1 MYYYIVDRNLRS
13 SLSVHMVVHAA
24 LMDQE
29 VQEGRS
35 DPEILSDKLI
45 LFQVVVLYTNL
56 FLKSKVHPYRPSIH
70 GRLDVQ
76 KCQVAPAF
84 LVVLVSLVHHAI
96 QAPQVALGKP
106 SRPMYRAVQEVRVA
120 LADKNILHFH
130 FPIESMVLLLV
141 PVSSTD

>member
-84 LVVLVSLVHHAI
+84 LVNLVSLAHHVN
-96 QAPQVALGKP
+96 QVPQVAL
-106 SRPMYRAVQEVRVA
+106 
-120 LADKNILHFH
+120 
-130 FPIESMVLLLV
+130 
-141 PVSSTD
+141 